1 MSMHL
6 SVYGWI
12 QRKEDS
18 TPVLIRNTK
27 KDPHNFAEFIHV
39 GSELAHA
46 LTGAFKDDLPAGS
59 TVAPVM
65 QPGLGEN
72 IVRLTMDLNQLPG
85 DAIHLYTVELPELD
99 FRMAEAGYNSTDAKG
114 IVSVADFLDWKR
126 GYNVGHSPT
135 SHRVEPRAGVITVGE
150 NSPFLTQLMECG
162 YVEPVPVEV
171 KSREDVNTSHWV
183 NKNEVF
189 SKDNQLYRVL
199 FGDTEPT
206 GFVPIEIAMEW
217 YYFMMPGMCGYG
229 PIYNDLKMCSK
240 SEWDIL
246 VSVCLTFK

>member
-1 MSMHL
+1 MQLHL
-6 SVYGWI
+6 SVYGWV

-27 KDPHNFAEFIHV
+27 KDPHNFAEFIPV
-39 GSELAHA
+39 GPELAHA
-46 LTGAFKDDLPAGS
+46 LTGAFAADLPAGS

-99 FRMAEAGYNSTDAKG
+99 FRMAEAGYNATDAKG

-126 GYNVGHSPT
+126 GYGPPT
-135 SHRVEPRAGVITVGE
+135 SHRVEPRAGAVTVEE

-162 YVEPVPVEV
+162 CVEPVPVEV
-171 KSREDVNTSHWV
+171 KSREDANTSHWI
-183 NKNEVF
+183 NKDTLFQKN
-189 SKDNQLYRVL
+189 NQLYRLL

-206 GFVPIEIAMEW
+206 GFVPIEVAMEW
-217 YYFMMPGMCGYG
+217 YYFMERGMRGYG
-229 PIYNDLKMCSK
+229 TLYHDLKMCSK